1 MPPEGPAAGKTPSV
15 GGRPLD
21 DTELVKRARRGDAD
35 AYEDLVRR
43 HQSVARRTAY
53 VVCGSWADADDAC
66 QDGFVKAWTALPRF
80 REDAP
85 FRPWVLQIVANEAR
99 NRRRSAG
106 RRAEL
111 AVRAAGVGS
120 DPGWFDGPR
129 SPEEAALE
137 AERHR
142 GLVTALHTLCD
153 RDQQVVACRYLV
165 GLSEAETAA
174 ALGWPAGTV
183 KSRLSR
189 ALGRL
194 RTALGPNVTA
204 GGAA

>member
-1 MPPEGPAAGKTPSV
+1 M

-21 DTELVKRARRGDAD
+21 DGELVERARRGDTD

-53 VVCGSWADADDAC
+53 VLCGSWAEADDAC
-66 QDGFVKAWTALPRF
+66 QEGFVKAWTALTRF

-106 RRAEL
+106 RRAQL
-111 AVRAAGVGS
+111 ALRAAAVGFAGS
-120 DPGWFDGPR
+120 LAGPG

-137 AERHR
+137 AERHQS
-142 GLVTALHTLCD
+142 LLAALHTLSD

-174 ALGWPAGTV
+174 ALGWPVGTV

-194 RTALGPNVTA
+194 RTALGPNATT
-204 GGAA
+204 GSGT

>member
-1 MPPEGPAAGKTPSV
+1 M

-21 DTELVKRARRGDAD
+21 DGELVERARRGEAA

-53 VVCGSWADADDAC
+53 VLCGSWAEADDAC
-66 QDGFVKAWTALPRF
+66 QEGFVKAWTALPRF
-80 REDAP
+80 RKDAP

-99 NRRRSAG
+99 NRRRTAG
-106 RRAEL
+106 RRAQL
-111 AVRAAGVGS
+111 ALRAAGAGLGAGS
-120 DPGWFDGPR
+120 FDQPG

-142 GLVTALHTLCD
+142 ALLAALHTLSD

-194 RTALGPNVTA
+194 RSALGPDATT

>member
-1 MPPEGPAAGKTPSV
+1 ME
-15 GGRPLD
+15 
-21 DTELVKRARRGDAD
+21 RARRGEAD

-53 VVCGSWADADDAC
+53 VLCCSWADADDAC
-66 QDGFVKAWTALPRF
+66 QEGFVKAWTALPRF
-80 REDAP
+80 REDAS
-85 FRPWVLQIVANEAR
+85 FRPWVLQIVANEDR

-106 RRAEL
+106 RRARL
-111 AVRAAGVGS
+111 AVRAARVGS
-120 DPGWFDGPR
+120 GADWFARTG

-142 GLVTALHTLCD
+142 DLLAALHTLGD
-153 RDQQVVACRYLV
+153 RDQQVVMCRYMV

-194 RTALGPNVTA
+194 RTALGPDATT

>member
-1 MPPEGPAAGKTPSV
+1 M

-21 DTELVKRARRGDAD
+21 DRELVERARRGDAA

-53 VVCGSWADADDAC
+53 VLCGSWAEADDAC
-66 QDGFVKAWTALPRF
+66 QEGFVKAWTALPSF
-80 REDAP
+80 RVDAP
-85 FRPWVLQIVANEAR
+85 FQPWVLRIVANEAR

-106 RRAEL
+106 RRAQL
-111 AVRAAGVGS
+111 ALRAAGVGS
-120 DPGWFDGPR
+120 GAGSFDGPG
-129 SPEEAALE
+129 SPEEAALA

-142 GLVTALHTLCD
+142 GLLAALHTLGD
-153 RDQQVVACRYLV
+153 RDQQVVVCRYLV

-194 RTALGPNVTA
+194 RTALGPDATT

>member
-1 MPPEGPAAGKTPSV
+1 M
-15 GGRPLD
+15 GGGPLD
-21 DTELVKRARRGDAD
+21 DRELVERARRGDAD
-35 AYEDLVRR
+35 AYQDLVRR
-43 HQSVARRTAY
+43 HQTVARRTAY
-53 VVCGSWADADDAC
+53 VLCGSWADADDAC
-66 QDGFVKAWTALPRF
+66 QDGFVKAWTALARF

-106 RRAEL
+106 RRARL
-111 AVRAAGVGS
+111 ALRAASGGS
-120 DPGWFDGPR
+120 DAGQAEGVT
-129 SPEEAALE
+129 SPEEAAL
-137 AERHR
+137 ASERHR
-142 GLVTALHTLCD
+142 RLLAALHTLDD

-194 RTALGPNVTA
+194 RTALGSSAAT
-204 GGAA
+204 GGAV

>member
-1 MPPEGPAAGKTPSV
+1 M

-21 DTELVKRARRGDAD
+21 DGELVERARQGDTD

-53 VVCGSWADADDAC
+53 VLCGSWAEADDAC
-66 QDGFVKAWTALPRF
+66 QEGFVKAWTALPRF
-80 REDAP
+80 REAAP
-85 FRPWVLQIVANEAR
+85 FRPWLLQIVANEAR

-106 RRAEL
+106 RRAQL
-111 AVRAAGVGS
+111 ALRAASVGS
-120 DPGWFDGPR
+120 GAGSFDGPG

-142 GLVTALHTLCD
+142 GLLAALHTLGD

-183 KSRLSR
+183 KSRLYR

-194 RTALGPNVTA
+194 RTALGPNATT

>member
-1 MPPEGPAAGKTPSV
+1 M
-15 GGRPLD
+15 
-21 DTELVKRARRGDAD
+21 KRAKRGDVD

-53 VVCGSWADADDAC
+53 VLCGSWADADDAC
-66 QDGFVKAWTALPRF
+66 QEGFVKAWTALPRF

-85 FRPWVLQIVANEAR
+85 FRPWILKIVANEAR

-106 RRAEL
+106 RRAQL
-111 AVRAAGVGS
+111 ALRAAGFGS
-120 DPGWFDGPR
+120 GAGRFDGPEA
-129 SPEEAALE
+129 PEEAALE

-142 GLVTALHTLCD
+142 GLLAALDTLGD
-153 RDQQVVACRYLV
+153 RDRQVVACRYLV

-194 RTALGPNVTA
+194 RTALGRDTA
-204 GGAA
+204 REGAT

>member
-1 MPPEGPAAGKTPSV
+1 M

-21 DTELVKRARRGDAD
+21 DGELVERARRGDAD

-53 VVCGSWADADDAC
+53 VLCGSWAEADDAC
-66 QDGFVKAWTALPRF
+66 QEGFVKAWTALPRF

-85 FRPWVLQIVANEAR
+85 FRPWILQIVANEAR
-99 NRRRSAG
+99 NRRRSAE
-106 RRAEL
+106 RRAQL
-111 AVRAAGVGS
+111 VLRVAGVGS
-120 DPGWFDGPR
+120 GAGSFDRPG

-142 GLVTALHTLCD
+142 GLLAALHTLGD
-153 RDQQVVACRYLV
+153 RDRHVVACRYLV

-174 ALGWPAGTV
+174 ALGWPVGTV

-194 RTALGPNVTA
+194 RTALGTNATT

>member
-1 MPPEGPAAGKTPSV
+1 M

-21 DTELVKRARRGDAD
+21 DRELVERARRGDAD
-35 AYEDLVRR
+35 AYEHLVRL

-53 VVCGSWADADDAC
+53 VLCGSWADADDAC
-66 QDGFVKAWTALPRF
+66 QEGFVKAWAALPRF
-80 REDAP
+80 RVEAP
-85 FRPWVLQIVANEAR
+85 FRPWILHIVANEAR

-106 RRAEL
+106 RRAQVE
-111 AVRAAGVGS
+111 VRAARVGS
-120 DPGWFDGPR
+120 GGGWFDDRG

-137 AERHR
+137 AERHS
-142 GLVTALHTLCD
+142 GLLAALHGLGD

-194 RTALGPNVTA
+194 RTTLATEA
-204 GGAA
+204 ST